1 MLKTAVHWMLIVGA
15 IADFILLLRI
25 LGLKLHR
32 LYAFIT
38 LDAALGLLFDATGWW
53 LGWDSREY
61 ARVYFYS
68 RFLYAAVVQAVAWD
82 VFEEVSI
89 RSAKVRRLAAVRLRA
104 GLISTG
110 LLAVFLL
117 FVLNSDTTDG
127 PEGLYFTG
135 TLLWASSCVTSLL
148 FLIKIYRTLRT
159 EKFVIPHN
167 TVVWARFY
175 QFSFAFSLADSA
187 LLLSGLNLG
196 STASGALDVAFIA
209 FELALVSW
217 CVVRLQGV
225 PQNGSAAV
233 GSQGSQ
239 L

>member
-1 MLKTAVHWMLIVGA
+1 MPASF
-15 IADFILLLRI
+15 FIP
-25 LGLKLHR
+25 
-32 LYAFIT
+32 
-38 LDAALGLLFDATGWW
+38 
-53 LGWDSREY
+53 DSSTPQWCRQSPGTCSKKFPF
-61 ARVYFYS
+61 AR
-68 RFLYAAVVQAVAWD
+68 
-82 VFEEVSI
+82 
-89 RSAKVRRLAAVRLRA
+89 RRCGGLAAVRLRA

-148 FLIKIYRTLRT
+148 FLIKIFRTLRT

-175 QFSFAFSLADSA
+175 QLSFAFSLVDAA

-196 STASGALDVAFIA
+196 STASGALDVAFIG

-225 PQNGSAAV
+225 SQNGSAAV